1 MEGSALFPDGHHAVL
16 KESSPDLSGDARYIT
31 RLAAAKPVKYY
42 FIDFGIST
50 RIPPGSSRRVL
61 GIDGIDQEVPELSME
76 IPYDPFKVDVFI
88 LGNVFKTYLRD
99 VRSFIYI
106 LCTMC

>member
-1 MEGSALFPDGHHAVL
+1 MMEGSALFPDGHPAVL

-50 RIPPGSSRRVL
+50 EGCDTVL
-61 GIDGIDQEVPELSME
+61 GYDGQVGAPELSGLVE
-76 IPYDPFKVDVFI
+76 YNPYKLEVFF
-88 LGNVFKTYLRD
+88 LAQHFM
-99 VRSFIYI
+99 
-106 LCTMC
+106 MCSSR

>member
-1 MEGSALFPDGHHAVL
+1 MMEGSALFPDGHHAVL

-61 GIDGIDQEVPELSME
+61 GIEDRKSTRLNSSHSGESRMPS
-76 IPYDPFKVDVFI
+76 
-88 LGNVFKTYLRD
+88 
-99 VRSFIYI
+99 SA
-106 LCTMC
+106 